1 MAPKM
6 ESLQRMGGH
15 SHPQIS
21 HPSTNKIQSPRSRKT
36 PTLPTSVDNTSLQ
49 LTPTATPQVDL
60 QIQSPRQGRYPMRP
74 VHHRNIPSL
83 RPCFR
88 SLHITSP
95 QRNSLQTIQAN
106 YQHNNQIWYVNGL
119 LTYQSQHLHL
129 ISRQWHDPQN
139 SLGRSIPRPYPS
151 ANFRSRN
158 LSLIM

>member
-74 VHHRNIPSL
+74 VHHQNITFLRLCRQPLHINIPQQK
-83 RPCFR
+83 
-88 SLHITSP
+88 I
-95 QRNSLQTIQAN
+95 LQTSQAN
-106 YQHNNQIWYVNGL
+106 YQHNNQMRYVNRL
-119 LTYQSQHLHL
+119 LIYQYRRHHLL
-129 ISRQWHDPQN
+129 SRQ
-139 SLGRSIPRPYPS
+139 
-151 ANFRSRN
+151 
-158 LSLIM
+158 